1 MLNLYF
7 TKCFNTRTAPL
18 DEVHHNFP
26 LTDDSFADLYCDE
39 LQIYDLL
46 YGLDIS
52 KSSGPDG
59 ISARM
64 LKYTAA
70 SIAPS
75 ICKIFNLSISM
86 GRLPEMWKL
95 SFVVLI
101 PKASNSHNVNNYRPI
116 SLLCILSNVLEKH
129 IYSL

>member
-26 LTDDSFADLYCDE
+26 LTDDSFVDLYCDE

-46 YGLDIS
+46 YGLDVS

-75 ICKIFNLSISM
+75 ICKIFNLSIRM

-95 SFVVLI
+95 SLLFRFQKLQI
-101 PKASNSHNVNNYRPI
+101 LTTSTIIGLFHFCAFSAKFWKNV
-116 SLLCILSNVLEKH
+116 STHL
-129 IYSL
+129 